1 MTRYSSSQI
10 NKLKSRV
17 KNGTEVTFD
26 ISSKVVTDSN
36 DETNFPRKLLLP
48 DGQVSMLRKACT
60 DNSSANIKL
69 SKTQLSNIVQLGE
82 FFCSLLAVM
91 EPTFKEV
98 KFAGEIVKILIRA
111 ISVKEILQLLLDAGY
126 NFLNKEILPI
136 ME

>member
-1 MTRYSSSQI
+1 MTQYSSSQL

-36 DETNFPRKLLLP
+36 DETNFPRKLLLT

-69 SKTQLSNIVQLGE
+69 SKTQLSKLGG

-91 EPTFKEV
+91 ESTFKEV
-98 KFAGEIVKILIRA
+98 KFAGEIVKNLIRA
-111 ISVKEILQLLLDAGY
+111 VSVKEILQLL
-126 NFLNKEILPI
+126 
-136 ME
+136 